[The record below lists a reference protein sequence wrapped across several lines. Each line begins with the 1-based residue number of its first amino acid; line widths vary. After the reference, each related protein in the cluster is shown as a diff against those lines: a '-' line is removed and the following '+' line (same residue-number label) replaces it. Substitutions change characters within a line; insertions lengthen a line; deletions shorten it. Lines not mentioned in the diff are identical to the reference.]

1 MAKGVKVDDCR
12 TEVSVREIRHFSS
25 KVDQWYEVETAEG
38 QGIARA
44 NKVLA

>member
-1 MAKGVKVDDCR
+1 MAKGVKVDDGR

-25 KVDQWYEVETAEG
+25 KVDQWYEGETAEG